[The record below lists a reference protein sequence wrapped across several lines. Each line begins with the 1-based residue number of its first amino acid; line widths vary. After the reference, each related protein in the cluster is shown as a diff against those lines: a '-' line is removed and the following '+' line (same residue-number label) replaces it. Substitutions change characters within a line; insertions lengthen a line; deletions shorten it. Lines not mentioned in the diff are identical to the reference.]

1 MSTTQTP
8 TSNKGPL
15 SGVRILDMATV
26 IAGPFAAT
34 LCADLGAEV
43 TKLELPA
50 SNDPLRTFA
59 PMKDHHSLYWKVT
72 NRGKKGITLDVRKP
86 EGKEIFLRMLP
97 FFDVLVENFRTGTL
111 DQWGLDI
118 KTLHQANPQLIVLR
132 LTGFGQTGPY
142 ARRPGF
148 ARIFEAM
155 SGFTN
160 LTGMADGPPQH
171 MNYPLGDVVSGLFG
185 AFSIAAALVE
195 SSRSKE
201 MVGREIDLSATE
213 AMMRLLDP
221 LAVEFDQLNYV
232 RGRTGSRATYTAPS
246 NIYKTSDGVWIIVV
260 GSSEPIFKRLCSAIG
275 MDELANNPKFSN
287 NQSRLKNLDEIDQI
301 ISNWCS
307 SLNFEMLAKA
317 LNQHDVPFT
326 KVYDIN
332 DVLNDP
338 HFKERNAIIRLPD
351 EDLGSIP
358 APCIVPRFSGIP
370 EYIPHSGSKTGAHNI
385 SFYSELGLSDE
396 EISKLKASNII

>member
-1 MSTTQTP
+1 MTETKFKTE
-8 TSNKGPL
+8 GPL
-15 SGVRILDMATV
+15 SGIRILDMATV

-34 LCADLGAEV
+34 LCADLGADV
-43 TKLELPA
+43 IKLELPA
-50 SNDPLRTFA
+50 SSDPLRTFT

-72 NRGKKGITLDVRKP
+72 NRGKQGITLDVRKP

-97 FFDVLVENFRTGTL
+97 SFDVLVENFRTGTL

-118 KTLHQANPQLIVLR
+118 NTLHQANPQLIVLR

-160 LTGMADGPPQH
+160 LSGMADGPPQH

-185 AFSIAAALVE
+185 AFSIAAALTE
-195 SSRSKE
+195 SIRSKN
-201 MVGREIDLSATE
+201 MIGREIDLSATE

-221 LAVEFDQLNYV
+221 LAVEYEQLNHI

-246 NIYKTSDGVWIIVV
+246 NIYRTSDGIWISLV
-260 GSSEPIFKRLCSAIG
+260 GSSEPIFKRLC
-275 MDELANNPKFSN
+275 LAMEMNGLLENPKFVN
-287 NQSRLKNLDEIDQI
+287 NQSRLKHLDEIDQI
-301 ISNWCS
+301 ISDWCGS
-307 SLNFEMLAKA
+307 QNFEILALA
-317 LNQHDVPFT
+317 LNQNDVPFT
-326 KVYDIN
+326 KVYDIS
-332 DVLNDP
+332 DVFNDP
-338 HFKERNAIIRLPD
+338 HFKDRKAIIRLPD

-358 APCIVPRFSGIP
+358 APCIVPRFSGVK
-370 EYIPHSGSKTGAHNI
+370 EHIPHSGSKAGAHNI
-385 SFYSELGLSDE
+385 SFYSELGLSEE
-396 EISKLKASNII
+396 EISELKSGNVI